1 MSISQIAQSI
11 HEQIGHKA
19 YFMMGARNI
28 VAGEDWLSFKVGRVA
43 KGKANY
49 VKVIYDH
56 GMDLYKM
63 EFGRLWNQSL
73 KPIASES
80 SVYAEDMHGLIRKHT
95 GLVTNL

>member
-1 MSISQIAQSI
+1 MSISQIAQTI

-19 YFMMGARNI
+19 YFMMGAKNI

-56 GMDLYKM
+56 GLDLYNM
-63 EFGRLWNQSL
+63 EFSRLWNRSI
-73 KPIASES
+73 KPVATES
-80 SVYAEDMHGLIRKHT
+80 GVYAEDMHVFIRKHT
-95 GLVTNL
+95 GLATNL